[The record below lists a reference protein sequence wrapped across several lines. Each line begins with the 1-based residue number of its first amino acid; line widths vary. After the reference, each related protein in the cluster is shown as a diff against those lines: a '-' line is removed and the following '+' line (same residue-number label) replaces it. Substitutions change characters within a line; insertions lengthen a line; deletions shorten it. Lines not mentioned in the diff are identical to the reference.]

1 MSHYFCWPL
10 LLLVACDAAV
20 DHASA
25 TCPDVVVN
33 PPEVVVQPTPVV
45 VQPAAPV
52 ASLPEPW
59 QTGFSL
65 PYDPPADPPTPGVD
79 TIGGVP
85 VIPVRCDFI
94 YVVEAFAG
102 GPEVAFCGWLLPESY
117 QMCLV
122 GYGGLTVT
130 CIPYGFPRP
139 L

>member
-1 MSHYFCWPL
+1 MSRYVL
-10 LLLVACDAAV
+10 LSLLVACAETDPTTAIP
-20 DHASA
+20 A
-25 TCPDVVVN
+25 TCPTIVVN

-45 VQPAAPV
+45 VQPAVPV
-52 ASLPEPW
+52 VSSPEPW
-59 QTGFSL
+59 QAAFSL
-65 PYDPPADPPTPGVD
+65 PYDPPTDPPDPRID

-102 GPEVAFCGWLLPESY
+102 GPEVPFCGWVLPESY

-122 GYGGLTVT
+122 GYGGITVT